1 MEELAKTERGEKE
14 APKFVESLFSQL
26 SNAGISNTIFA
37 SLIAFEKEERD
48 IVNVRTPHNHVLNFF

>member
-26 SNAGISNTIFA
+26 SNAGISNTMFA
-37 SLIAFEKEERD
+37 SHLIAFEEEERD
-48 IVNVRTPHNHVLNFF
+48 IVNVRTPHNHLCA